1 MGRRAASL
9 LALLLAFGSGL
20 YFGFKVGVSP
30 FGQKYS
36 HEIRP
41 KWSVAPDGFFWQ
53 TLSSANQDICL
64 CPPYEKGCTQ
74 NEGILE
80 VDYKSAGQTTRT
92 EWIVG
97 IFLDKRLYAEPQCV
111 TKRKGERLT
120 FRILTGAGNSALL
133 TLR

>member
-1 MGRRAASL
+1 MGQRG
-9 LALLLAFGSGL
+9 ALILGL
-20 YFGFKVGVSP
+20 FITFGFGIFLGIKIGVSP

-41 KWSVAPDGFFWQ
+41 EWVIAPDGYFWL

-64 CPPYEKGCTQ
+64 CPPYEAGCSE

-80 VDYKSAGQTTRT
+80 VHYKSAGQTTRT
-92 EWIVG
+92 EWIVRG
-97 IFLDKRLYAEPQCV
+97 FLDKSLSAASQCV

-120 FRILTGAGNSALL
+120 FKILTDSGNDALL